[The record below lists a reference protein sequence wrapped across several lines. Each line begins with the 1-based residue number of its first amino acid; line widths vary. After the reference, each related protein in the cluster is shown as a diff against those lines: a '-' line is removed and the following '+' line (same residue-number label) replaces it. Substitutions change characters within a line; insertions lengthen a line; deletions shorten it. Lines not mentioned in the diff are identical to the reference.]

1 MNLRNEP
8 SHLDSM
14 LS

>member
-1 MNLRNEP
+1 LRNEP

>member
-1 MNLRNEP
+1 MSLRNEP

>member
-1 MNLRNEP
+1 MSLRDEP

>member
-1 MNLRNEP
+1 MSLRNEP
-8 SHLDSM
+8 LHLDSM